1 MSEFTLIEAS
11 NGAKPKVVGVAYS
24 GGKMSLPGWRHPVV
38 VDLAGMEIPES
49 VPLLTNHENKT
60 DSRIGLI
67 SAAVRNN
74 VLEITG
80 EIVSDS
86 KDAAD
91 IIAQGKAGADWQ
103 LSIGA
108 DVKECELVK
117 GNREVNGQEV
127 EGPFYHIKKSTLR
140 EVSVVAVGADA
151 HTNMKV
157 NAKFNLVNQEGE
169 AMNNKSETKSVSAV
183 SAPNAN
189 DAVPPE
195 KKPEPEQKPGN
206 PANKPGEPE
215 KKPDN
220 AEKKPGQAAAEATPP
235 AIQAS
240 AGDVAA
246 TAREA
251 AQNAVK
257 AERER
262 ISAIQAICDGEFPE
276 IEREAIAGGWTPEV
290 VTKKVLE
297 TIRAERP
304 AANVNIS
311 VKTAPEGGELRKTI
325 EAAMCLRVGVSADQ
339 LEKSY
344 GAKTVEAGMAEMDM
358 PLKQLLIECMK
369 LDGIP
374 YSRGF
379 DNETIR
385 AAFSSVSLP
394 GILSNVANKKL
405 LQSYEAQPII
415 AMKLCSTGDLN
426 DFKENDRFRLTDVG
440 DLLPIAA
447 DGEIKVYA
455 ISEHIEYAG
464 VHSGDATIQ
473 FPPQKLYVETMRR
486 IKKVSQQIAKALKI
500 SGPFNIQ
507 FLAKDND
514 IKVIECNLRASR
526 SFPFVSKV
534 LKINF
539 IDLATRIMLGLHVE
553 KPAKNAFDLDYV
565 GIKASQFSF
574 SRLQGADPVL
584 GVDMSSTGEVGC
596 IGVDTSEAILKSML
610 AVGLRIPAK
619 GVLLSTGGPKQ
630 KADMLEAARMLH
642 AKGLP
647 IYATGGTYRYLI
659 DNGIPCVRVYWPSE
673 TDRQPQALELLHN
686 KQVDLVVNIPKDLT
700 PTELGNGHRIRRAAI
715 DLNISLLTNARL
727 ASAFIRAFTT
737 LSPDDIE
744 IVPWD
749 EY

>member
-1 MSEFTLIEAS
+1 MSELTLIEAS

-24 GGKMSLPGWRHPVV
+24 GGKMNLPGWQHPVV

-117 GNREVNGQEV
+117 GSREVNGQEV

-183 SAPNAN
+183 SAPN
-189 DAVPPE
+189 DAAPPE
-195 KKPEPEQKPGN
+195 KKPETEQKPGN

-220 AEKKPGQAAAEATPP
+220 AEQKPGQAAAEATPP

-344 GAKTVEAGMAEMDM
+344 GARTVEAGMAEMDM

-447 DGEIKVYA
+447 DGEIKDGGL
-455 ISEHIEYAG
+455 IEE
-464 VHSGDATIQ
+464 S
-473 FPPQKLYVETMRR
+473 
-486 IKKVSQQIAKALKI
+486 
-500 SGPFNIQ
+500 
-507 FLAKDND
+507 
-514 IKVIECNLRASR
+514 
-526 SFPFVSKV
+526 
-534 LKINF
+534 
-539 IDLATRIMLGLHVE
+539 
-553 KPAKNAFDLDYV
+553 AKNQLDTYGKKFCLTRKMIINDDLGAFMKVPTAMGNRAARLIDQL
-565 GIKASQFSF
+565 FF
-574 SRLQGADPVL
+574 SRLLSNPAQADGKALFSTNHKNLLSGASSALSSDSLKKAIQLFLDQVDADGQPISVEPKYLLVPTALKHLAIELTQGATLIMSGTDNAVRPALNVLSDENLQVISSPYLGNSAYEGSSQTGWYLFGDPKTVDTWEIGFLKGKRTPTVERGETDFNTLGLWFRVYFDL
-584 GVDMSSTGEVGC
+584 GVREQDHRGMV
-596 IGVDTSEAILKSML
+596 
-610 AVGLRIPAK
+610 
-619 GVLLSTGGPKQ
+619 
-630 KADMLEAARMLH
+630 KANGAA
-642 AKGLP
+642 
-647 IYATGGTYRYLI
+647 
-659 DNGIPCVRVYWPSE
+659 
-673 TDRQPQALELLHN
+673 
-686 KQVDLVVNIPKDLT
+686 
-700 PTELGNGHRIRRAAI
+700 
-715 DLNISLLTNARL
+715 
-727 ASAFIRAFTT
+727 
-737 LSPDDIE
+737 
-744 IVPWD
+744 
-749 EY
+749 

>member
-24 GGKMSLPGWRHPVV
+24 GGKMNLPGWRHPVV

-74 VLEITG
+74 ALEITG

-86 KDAAD
+86 RDAAD

-117 GNREVNGQEV
+117 GSREVNGQEV

-206 PANKPGEPE
+206 PANKAGEPTNKPGEPE
-215 KKPDN
+215 KKPYN
-220 AEKKPGQAAAEATPP
+220 AEKTPGQAAAEATPP

-447 DGEIKVYA
+447 DGEIKDGGL
-455 ISEHIEYAG
+455 IEE
-464 VHSGDATIQ
+464 S
-473 FPPQKLYVETMRR
+473 
-486 IKKVSQQIAKALKI
+486 
-500 SGPFNIQ
+500 
-507 FLAKDND
+507 
-514 IKVIECNLRASR
+514 
-526 SFPFVSKV
+526 
-534 LKINF
+534 
-539 IDLATRIMLGLHVE
+539 
-553 KPAKNAFDLDYV
+553 AKNQLDTYGKKFCLTRKMIINDDLGAFMKVPTAMGNRAARLIDQL
-565 GIKASQFSF
+565 FF
-574 SRLQGADPVL
+574 SRLLSNPAQADGKALFSTNHKNLLSGASSALSSDSLKKAIQLFLDQVDADGQPISVEPKYLLVPTALKHLAIELTQGATLIMSGTDNAVRPALNVLSDENLQVISSPYLGNSAYEGSSQTGWYLFGDPKTVDTWEIGFLKGKRTPTVERGETDFNTLGLWFRVYFDL
-584 GVDMSSTGEVGC
+584 GVREQDHRGMV
-596 IGVDTSEAILKSML
+596 
-610 AVGLRIPAK
+610 
-619 GVLLSTGGPKQ
+619 
-630 KADMLEAARMLH
+630 KANGAA
-642 AKGLP
+642 
-647 IYATGGTYRYLI
+647 
-659 DNGIPCVRVYWPSE
+659 
-673 TDRQPQALELLHN
+673 
-686 KQVDLVVNIPKDLT
+686 
-700 PTELGNGHRIRRAAI
+700 
-715 DLNISLLTNARL
+715 
-727 ASAFIRAFTT
+727 
-737 LSPDDIE
+737 
-744 IVPWD
+744 
-749 EY
+749 

>member
-24 GGKMSLPGWRHPVV
+24 GGKMNLPGWRHPVV

-74 VLEITG
+74 ALEITG

-117 GNREVNGQEV
+117 GSREVNGQEV

-183 SAPNAN
+183 STPN

-325 EAAMCLRVGVSADQ
+325 EAAMCLRVGVSAEQ

-344 GAKTVEAGMAEMDM
+344 GARTVEAGMAEMDM

-447 DGEIKVYA
+447 DGEIKDGGL
-455 ISEHIEYAG
+455 IEE
-464 VHSGDATIQ
+464 S
-473 FPPQKLYVETMRR
+473 
-486 IKKVSQQIAKALKI
+486 
-500 SGPFNIQ
+500 
-507 FLAKDND
+507 
-514 IKVIECNLRASR
+514 
-526 SFPFVSKV
+526 
-534 LKINF
+534 
-539 IDLATRIMLGLHVE
+539 
-553 KPAKNAFDLDYV
+553 AKNQLNSYGKKFCLTRKMIINDDLGAFMKVPTAMGNRAARLIDQL
-565 GIKASQFSF
+565 FF
-574 SRLQGADPVL
+574 SRLLSNPAQADGKALFSTNHKNLLSGASSALSSDSLKKAIQLFLDQVDADGQPISVEPKYLLVPTALKHLAIELTQGATLIMSGTDNAVRPALNVLSDENLQVISSPYLGNSAYEGSSQTGWYLFGDPKTVDTWEIGFLKGKRTPTVERGETDFNTLGLWFRVYFDL
-584 GVDMSSTGEVGC
+584 GVREQDHRGMV
-596 IGVDTSEAILKSML
+596 
-610 AVGLRIPAK
+610 
-619 GVLLSTGGPKQ
+619 
-630 KADMLEAARMLH
+630 KANGAA
-642 AKGLP
+642 
-647 IYATGGTYRYLI
+647 
-659 DNGIPCVRVYWPSE
+659 
-673 TDRQPQALELLHN
+673 
-686 KQVDLVVNIPKDLT
+686 
-700 PTELGNGHRIRRAAI
+700 
-715 DLNISLLTNARL
+715 
-727 ASAFIRAFTT
+727 
-737 LSPDDIE
+737 
-744 IVPWD
+744 
-749 EY
+749 

>member
-24 GGKMSLPGWRHPVV
+24 GGKMNLPGWRHPVV

-117 GNREVNGQEV
+117 GSREVNGQEV

-183 SAPNAN
+183 STPN

-195 KKPEPEQKPGN
+195 KKPEPEQKPGNLANKPGN

-344 GAKTVEAGMAEMDM
+344 GAQTVEAGMAEMDM

-447 DGEIKVYA
+447 DGEIKDGGL
-455 ISEHIEYAG
+455 IEE
-464 VHSGDATIQ
+464 S
-473 FPPQKLYVETMRR
+473 
-486 IKKVSQQIAKALKI
+486 
-500 SGPFNIQ
+500 
-507 FLAKDND
+507 
-514 IKVIECNLRASR
+514 
-526 SFPFVSKV
+526 
-534 LKINF
+534 
-539 IDLATRIMLGLHVE
+539 
-553 KPAKNAFDLDYV
+553 AKNQLDTYGKKFCLTRKMIINDDLGAFMKVPTAMGNRAARLIDQL
-565 GIKASQFSF
+565 FF
-574 SRLQGADPVL
+574 SRLLSNPAQADGKALFSTNHKNLLSGASSALSSDSLKKAIQLFLDQVDADGQPISVEPKYLLVPTALKHLAIELTQGATLIMSGTDNAVRPALNVLSDENLQVISSPYLGNSAYEGSSQTGWYLFGDPKTVDTWEIGFLKGKRTPTVERGETDFNTLGLWFRVYFDL
-584 GVDMSSTGEVGC
+584 GVREQDHRGMV
-596 IGVDTSEAILKSML
+596 
-610 AVGLRIPAK
+610 
-619 GVLLSTGGPKQ
+619 
-630 KADMLEAARMLH
+630 KANGAA
-642 AKGLP
+642 
-647 IYATGGTYRYLI
+647 
-659 DNGIPCVRVYWPSE
+659 
-673 TDRQPQALELLHN
+673 
-686 KQVDLVVNIPKDLT
+686 
-700 PTELGNGHRIRRAAI
+700 
-715 DLNISLLTNARL
+715 
-727 ASAFIRAFTT
+727 
-737 LSPDDIE
+737 
-744 IVPWD
+744 
-749 EY
+749 

>member
-24 GGKMSLPGWRHPVV
+24 GGKMNLPGWRHPVV

-74 VLEITG
+74 ALEITG

-86 KDAAD
+86 RDAAD

-117 GNREVNGQEV
+117 GSREVNGQEV

-183 SAPNAN
+183 SAPN

-206 PANKPGEPE
+206 PANKPGEPANKPGEPE

-325 EAAMCLRVGVSADQ
+325 EAAMCLRVGVSAEQ

-447 DGEIKVYA
+447 DGEIKDGGL
-455 ISEHIEYAG
+455 IEE
-464 VHSGDATIQ
+464 S
-473 FPPQKLYVETMRR
+473 
-486 IKKVSQQIAKALKI
+486 
-500 SGPFNIQ
+500 
-507 FLAKDND
+507 
-514 IKVIECNLRASR
+514 
-526 SFPFVSKV
+526 
-534 LKINF
+534 
-539 IDLATRIMLGLHVE
+539 
-553 KPAKNAFDLDYV
+553 AKNQLDTYGKKFCLTRKMIINDDLGAFMKVPTAMGNRAARLIDQL
-565 GIKASQFSF
+565 FF
-574 SRLQGADPVL
+574 SRLLSNPAQADGKALFSTNHKNLLSGASSALSSDSLKKAIQLFLDQVDADGQPISVEPKYLLVPTALKHLAIELTQGATLIMSGTDNAVRPALNVLSDENLQVISSPYLGNSAYEGSSQTGWYLFGDPKTVDTWEIGFLKGKRTPTVERGETDFNTLGLWFRVYFDL
-584 GVDMSSTGEVGC
+584 GVREQDHRGMV
-596 IGVDTSEAILKSML
+596 
-610 AVGLRIPAK
+610 
-619 GVLLSTGGPKQ
+619 
-630 KADMLEAARMLH
+630 KANGAA
-642 AKGLP
+642 
-647 IYATGGTYRYLI
+647 
-659 DNGIPCVRVYWPSE
+659 
-673 TDRQPQALELLHN
+673 
-686 KQVDLVVNIPKDLT
+686 
-700 PTELGNGHRIRRAAI
+700 
-715 DLNISLLTNARL
+715 
-727 ASAFIRAFTT
+727 
-737 LSPDDIE
+737 
-744 IVPWD
+744 
-749 EY
+749 

>member
-24 GGKMSLPGWRHPVV
+24 GGKMNLPGWRHPVV

-74 VLEITG
+74 ALEITG

-86 KDAAD
+86 RDAAD

-117 GNREVNGQEV
+117 GSREVNGQEV

-157 NAKFNLVNQEGE
+157 NAKFNLVNLEGE
-169 AMNNKSETKSVSAV
+169 TMNNKSETKSVSAV
-183 SAPNAN
+183 SAPN
-189 DAVPPE
+189 DAAPPE
-195 KKPEPEQKPGN
+195 KKPETEQKPGN
-206 PANKPGEPE
+206 PANKAGEPTNKPGEPE

-220 AEKKPGQAAAEATPP
+220 AEKTPGQAAAEATPP

-374 YSRGF
+374 YRGGF

-447 DGEIKVYA
+447 DGEIKDGGL
-455 ISEHIEYAG
+455 IEE
-464 VHSGDATIQ
+464 S
-473 FPPQKLYVETMRR
+473 
-486 IKKVSQQIAKALKI
+486 
-500 SGPFNIQ
+500 
-507 FLAKDND
+507 
-514 IKVIECNLRASR
+514 
-526 SFPFVSKV
+526 
-534 LKINF
+534 
-539 IDLATRIMLGLHVE
+539 
-553 KPAKNAFDLDYV
+553 AKNQLDTYGKKFCLTRKMIINDDLGAFMKVPTAMGNRAARLIDQL
-565 GIKASQFSF
+565 FF
-574 SRLQGADPVL
+574 SRLLSNPAQADGKAL
-584 GVDMSSTGEVGC
+584 FSTNH
-596 IGVDTSEAILKSML
+596 KN
-610 AVGLRIPAK
+610 
-619 GVLLSTGGPKQ
+619 LLSGASSALSSDSLK
-630 KADMLEAARMLH
+630 KAIQLFLD
-642 AKGLP
+642 
-647 IYATGGTYRYLI
+647 
-659 DNGIPCVRVYWPSE
+659 
-673 TDRQPQALELLHN
+673 
-686 KQVDLVVNIPKDLT
+686 QVDADGQPISVEPKYLLVPTALKHLAIELT
-700 PTELGNGHRIRRAAI
+700 QGGDPHHERYGQRGSSGTEC
-715 DLNISLLTNARL
+715 
-727 ASAFIRAFTT
+727 AFR
-737 LSPDDIE
+737 
-744 IVPWD
+744 
-749 EY
+749 

>member
-24 GGKMSLPGWRHPVV
+24 GGKMNLPGWRHPVV

-60 DSRIGLI
+60 DSRIGII

-86 KDAAD
+86 RDAAD

-117 GNREVNGQEV
+117 GSREVNGQEI

-157 NAKFNLVNQEGE
+157 NAKFNLVNLEGE
-169 AMNNKSETKSVSAV
+169 TMNNKSETKSVSAV
-183 SAPNAN
+183 SAPN
-189 DAVPPE
+189 DAAPPE
-195 KKPEPEQKPGN
+195 KKPETEQKPGN
-206 PANKPGEPE
+206 PANKPGEPANKPGEPE

-374 YSRGF
+374 YNRGF

-447 DGEIKVYA
+447 DGEIKDGGL
-455 ISEHIEYAG
+455 IEE
-464 VHSGDATIQ
+464 S
-473 FPPQKLYVETMRR
+473 
-486 IKKVSQQIAKALKI
+486 
-500 SGPFNIQ
+500 
-507 FLAKDND
+507 
-514 IKVIECNLRASR
+514 
-526 SFPFVSKV
+526 
-534 LKINF
+534 
-539 IDLATRIMLGLHVE
+539 
-553 KPAKNAFDLDYV
+553 AKNQLDTYGKKFCLTRKMIINDDLGAFMKVPTAMGNRAARLIDQL
-565 GIKASQFSF
+565 FF
-574 SRLQGADPVL
+574 SRLLSNPAQADGKALFSTNHKNLLSGASSALSSDSLKKAIQLFLDQVDADGQPISVEPKYLLVPTALKHLAIELTQGATLIMSGTDNAVRPALNVLSDENLQVISSPYLGNSAYEGSSQTGWYLFGDPKTVDTWEIGFLKGKRTPTVERGETDFNTLGLWFRVYFDL
-584 GVDMSSTGEVGC
+584 GVREQDHRGMV
-596 IGVDTSEAILKSML
+596 
-610 AVGLRIPAK
+610 
-619 GVLLSTGGPKQ
+619 
-630 KADMLEAARMLH
+630 KANGAA
-642 AKGLP
+642 
-647 IYATGGTYRYLI
+647 
-659 DNGIPCVRVYWPSE
+659 
-673 TDRQPQALELLHN
+673 
-686 KQVDLVVNIPKDLT
+686 
-700 PTELGNGHRIRRAAI
+700 
-715 DLNISLLTNARL
+715 
-727 ASAFIRAFTT
+727 
-737 LSPDDIE
+737 
-744 IVPWD
+744 
-749 EY
+749 

>member
-1 MSEFTLIEAS
+1 MSELTLIEAS

-108 DVKECELVK
+108 DMKECELVK
-117 GNREVNGQEV
+117 GSREVNGQEV

-183 SAPNAN
+183 STPNAN
-189 DAVPPE
+189 DAAPPE

-206 PANKPGEPE
+206 PANKPGEPANKPGEPE

-344 GAKTVEAGMAEMDM
+344 GAQTVEAGMAEMDM

-447 DGEIKVYA
+447 DGEIKDGGL
-455 ISEHIEYAG
+455 IEE
-464 VHSGDATIQ
+464 S
-473 FPPQKLYVETMRR
+473 
-486 IKKVSQQIAKALKI
+486 
-500 SGPFNIQ
+500 
-507 FLAKDND
+507 
-514 IKVIECNLRASR
+514 
-526 SFPFVSKV
+526 
-534 LKINF
+534 
-539 IDLATRIMLGLHVE
+539 
-553 KPAKNAFDLDYV
+553 AKNQLDTYGKKFCLTRKMIINDDLGAFMKVPTAMGNRAARLIDQL
-565 GIKASQFSF
+565 FF
-574 SRLQGADPVL
+574 SRLLSNPAQADGKALFSTNHKNLLSGASSALSSDSLKKAIQLFLDQVDADGQPISVEPKYLLVPTALKHLAIELTQGATLIMSGTDNAVRPALNVLSDENLQVISSPYLGNSAYEGSSQTGWYLFGDPKTVDTWEIGFLKGKRTPTVERGETDFNTLGLWFRVYFDL
-584 GVDMSSTGEVGC
+584 GVREQDHRGMV
-596 IGVDTSEAILKSML
+596 
-610 AVGLRIPAK
+610 
-619 GVLLSTGGPKQ
+619 
-630 KADMLEAARMLH
+630 KANGAA
-642 AKGLP
+642 
-647 IYATGGTYRYLI
+647 
-659 DNGIPCVRVYWPSE
+659 
-673 TDRQPQALELLHN
+673 
-686 KQVDLVVNIPKDLT
+686 
-700 PTELGNGHRIRRAAI
+700 
-715 DLNISLLTNARL
+715 
-727 ASAFIRAFTT
+727 
-737 LSPDDIE
+737 
-744 IVPWD
+744 
-749 EY
+749 

>member
-1 MSEFTLIEAS
+1 MSELTLIEAS

-38 VDLAGMEIPES
+38 VGLAGMEIPES

-86 KDAAD
+86 RDAAD

-117 GNREVNGQEV
+117 GSREVNGQEV

-183 SAPNAN
+183 STPN

-195 KKPEPEQKPGN
+195 KKPEPEQKPGE

-220 AEKKPGQAAAEATPP
+220 AEQKPGQAAAEATPP

-276 IEREAIAGGWTPEV
+276 IEREAIAGGWTPEG

-325 EAAMCLRVGVSADQ
+325 EAAMCLRVGVSAEQ

-447 DGEIKVYA
+447 DGEIKDGGL
-455 ISEHIEYAG
+455 IEE
-464 VHSGDATIQ
+464 S
-473 FPPQKLYVETMRR
+473 
-486 IKKVSQQIAKALKI
+486 
-500 SGPFNIQ
+500 
-507 FLAKDND
+507 
-514 IKVIECNLRASR
+514 
-526 SFPFVSKV
+526 
-534 LKINF
+534 
-539 IDLATRIMLGLHVE
+539 
-553 KPAKNAFDLDYV
+553 AKNQLDTYGKKFCLTRKMIINDDLGAFMKVPTAMGNRAARLIDQL
-565 GIKASQFSF
+565 FF
-574 SRLQGADPVL
+574 SRLLSNPAQADGKALFSTNHKNLLSGASSALSSDSLKKAIQLFLDQVDADGQPISVEPKYLLVPTALKHLAIELTQGATLIMSGTDNAVRPALNVLSDENLQVISSPYLGNSAYEGSSQTGWYLFGDPKTVDTWEIGFLKGKRTPTVERGETDFNTLGLWFRVYFDL
-584 GVDMSSTGEVGC
+584 GVREQDHRGMV
-596 IGVDTSEAILKSML
+596 
-610 AVGLRIPAK
+610 
-619 GVLLSTGGPKQ
+619 
-630 KADMLEAARMLH
+630 KANGAA
-642 AKGLP
+642 
-647 IYATGGTYRYLI
+647 
-659 DNGIPCVRVYWPSE
+659 
-673 TDRQPQALELLHN
+673 
-686 KQVDLVVNIPKDLT
+686 
-700 PTELGNGHRIRRAAI
+700 
-715 DLNISLLTNARL
+715 
-727 ASAFIRAFTT
+727 
-737 LSPDDIE
+737 
-744 IVPWD
+744 
-749 EY
+749 

>member
-117 GNREVNGQEV
+117 GSREVNGQEV

-183 SAPNAN
+183 STPNAN

-447 DGEIKVYA
+447 DGEIKDGGL
-455 ISEHIEYAG
+455 IEE
-464 VHSGDATIQ
+464 S
-473 FPPQKLYVETMRR
+473 
-486 IKKVSQQIAKALKI
+486 
-500 SGPFNIQ
+500 
-507 FLAKDND
+507 
-514 IKVIECNLRASR
+514 
-526 SFPFVSKV
+526 
-534 LKINF
+534 
-539 IDLATRIMLGLHVE
+539 
-553 KPAKNAFDLDYV
+553 AKNQLDTYGKKFCLTRKMIINDDLGAFMKVPTAMGNRAARLIDQL
-565 GIKASQFSF
+565 FF
-574 SRLQGADPVL
+574 SRLLSNPAQADGKALFSTNHKNLLSGASSALSSDSLKKAIQLFLDQVDADGQPISVEPKYLLVPTALKHLAIELTQGATLIMSGTDNAVRPALNVLSDENLQVISSPYLGNSAYEGSSQTGWYLFGDPKTVDTWEIGFLKGKRTPIVERGETDFNTLGLWFRVYFDL
-584 GVDMSSTGEVGC
+584 GVREQDHRGMV
-596 IGVDTSEAILKSML
+596 
-610 AVGLRIPAK
+610 
-619 GVLLSTGGPKQ
+619 
-630 KADMLEAARMLH
+630 KANGAA
-642 AKGLP
+642 
-647 IYATGGTYRYLI
+647 
-659 DNGIPCVRVYWPSE
+659 
-673 TDRQPQALELLHN
+673 
-686 KQVDLVVNIPKDLT
+686 
-700 PTELGNGHRIRRAAI
+700 
-715 DLNISLLTNARL
+715 
-727 ASAFIRAFTT
+727 
-737 LSPDDIE
+737 
-744 IVPWD
+744 
-749 EY
+749 

>member
-1 MSEFTLIEAS
+1 MSELTLIEAS

-24 GGKMSLPGWRHPVV
+24 GGKMNLPGWQHPVV

-117 GNREVNGQEV
+117 GSREVNGQEV

-183 SAPNAN
+183 SAPN
-189 DAVPPE
+189 DAAPPE
-195 KKPEPEQKPGN
+195 KKPETEQKPGN
-206 PANKPGEPE
+206 PANKPGEPASKPGEPE

-220 AEKKPGQAAAEATPP
+220 AEKTPGQAAAEATPP

-447 DGEIKVYA
+447 DGEIKDGGL
-455 ISEHIEYAG
+455 IEE
-464 VHSGDATIQ
+464 S
-473 FPPQKLYVETMRR
+473 
-486 IKKVSQQIAKALKI
+486 
-500 SGPFNIQ
+500 
-507 FLAKDND
+507 
-514 IKVIECNLRASR
+514 
-526 SFPFVSKV
+526 
-534 LKINF
+534 
-539 IDLATRIMLGLHVE
+539 
-553 KPAKNAFDLDYV
+553 AKNQLDTYGKKFCLTRKMIINDDLGAFMKVPTAMGNRAARLIDQL
-565 GIKASQFSF
+565 FF
-574 SRLQGADPVL
+574 SRLLSNPAQADGKALFSTNHKNLLSGASSALSSDSLKKAIQLFLDQVDADGQPISVEPKYLLVPTALKHLAIELTQGATLIMSGTDNAVRPALNVLSDENLQVISSPYLGNSAYEGSSQTGWYLFGDPKTVDTWEIGFLKGKRTPTVERGETDFNTLGLWFRVYFDL
-584 GVDMSSTGEVGC
+584 GVREQDHRGMV
-596 IGVDTSEAILKSML
+596 
-610 AVGLRIPAK
+610 
-619 GVLLSTGGPKQ
+619 
-630 KADMLEAARMLH
+630 KANGAA
-642 AKGLP
+642 
-647 IYATGGTYRYLI
+647 
-659 DNGIPCVRVYWPSE
+659 
-673 TDRQPQALELLHN
+673 
-686 KQVDLVVNIPKDLT
+686 
-700 PTELGNGHRIRRAAI
+700 
-715 DLNISLLTNARL
+715 
-727 ASAFIRAFTT
+727 
-737 LSPDDIE
+737 
-744 IVPWD
+744 
-749 EY
+749 

>member
-74 VLEITG
+74 ALEITG

-86 KDAAD
+86 RDAAD

-117 GNREVNGQEV
+117 GSREVNGQEV

-183 SAPNAN
+183 SAPN
-189 DAVPPE
+189 DAAHPE

-206 PANKPGEPE
+206 PANKAGEPTNKPGEPE

-447 DGEIKVYA
+447 DGEIKD
-455 ISEHIEYAG
+455 SGLIEE
-464 VHSGDATIQ
+464 S
-473 FPPQKLYVETMRR
+473 
-486 IKKVSQQIAKALKI
+486 
-500 SGPFNIQ
+500 
-507 FLAKDND
+507 
-514 IKVIECNLRASR
+514 
-526 SFPFVSKV
+526 
-534 LKINF
+534 
-539 IDLATRIMLGLHVE
+539 
-553 KPAKNAFDLDYV
+553 AKNQLDTYGKKFCLTRKMIINDDLGAFMKVPTAMGNRAARLIDQL
-565 GIKASQFSF
+565 FF
-574 SRLQGADPVL
+574 SRLLSNPAQADGKALFSTNHKNLLSGASSALSSDSLKKAIQLFLDQVDADGQPISVEPKYLLVPTALKHLAIELTQGATLIMSGTDNAVRPALNVLSDENLQVISSPYLGNSAYEGSSQTGWYLFGDPKTVDTWEIGFLKGKRTPTVERGETDFNTLGLWFRVYFDL
-584 GVDMSSTGEVGC
+584 GVREQDHRGMV
-596 IGVDTSEAILKSML
+596 
-610 AVGLRIPAK
+610 
-619 GVLLSTGGPKQ
+619 
-630 KADMLEAARMLH
+630 KANGAA
-642 AKGLP
+642 
-647 IYATGGTYRYLI
+647 
-659 DNGIPCVRVYWPSE
+659 
-673 TDRQPQALELLHN
+673 
-686 KQVDLVVNIPKDLT
+686 
-700 PTELGNGHRIRRAAI
+700 
-715 DLNISLLTNARL
+715 
-727 ASAFIRAFTT
+727 
-737 LSPDDIE
+737 
-744 IVPWD
+744 
-749 EY
+749 

>member
-24 GGKMSLPGWRHPVV
+24 GGKMNLPGWRHPVV

-117 GNREVNGQEV
+117 GSREVNGQEV

-183 SAPNAN
+183 STPNAN

-206 PANKPGEPE
+206 PANKPGEPANKPGEPE

-220 AEKKPGQAAAEATPP
+220 AEQKPGQAAAEATPS

-447 DGEIKVYA
+447 DGEIKDGGL
-455 ISEHIEYAG
+455 IEE
-464 VHSGDATIQ
+464 S
-473 FPPQKLYVETMRR
+473 
-486 IKKVSQQIAKALKI
+486 
-500 SGPFNIQ
+500 
-507 FLAKDND
+507 
-514 IKVIECNLRASR
+514 
-526 SFPFVSKV
+526 
-534 LKINF
+534 
-539 IDLATRIMLGLHVE
+539 
-553 KPAKNAFDLDYV
+553 AKNQLDTYGKKFCLTRKMIINDDLGAFMKVPTAMGNRAARLIDQL
-565 GIKASQFSF
+565 FF
-574 SRLQGADPVL
+574 SRLLSNPAQADGKALFSTNHKNLLSGASSALSSDSLKKAIQLFLDQVDADGQPISVEPKYLLVPTALKHLAIELTQGATLIMSGTDNAVRPALNVLSDENLQVISSPYLGNSAYEGSSQTGWYLFGDPKTVDTWEIGFLKGKRTPTVERGETDFNTLGLWFRVYFDL
-584 GVDMSSTGEVGC
+584 GVREQDHRGMV
-596 IGVDTSEAILKSML
+596 
-610 AVGLRIPAK
+610 
-619 GVLLSTGGPKQ
+619 
-630 KADMLEAARMLH
+630 KANGAA
-642 AKGLP
+642 
-647 IYATGGTYRYLI
+647 
-659 DNGIPCVRVYWPSE
+659 
-673 TDRQPQALELLHN
+673 
-686 KQVDLVVNIPKDLT
+686 
-700 PTELGNGHRIRRAAI
+700 
-715 DLNISLLTNARL
+715 
-727 ASAFIRAFTT
+727 
-737 LSPDDIE
+737 
-744 IVPWD
+744 
-749 EY
+749 

>member
-24 GGKMSLPGWRHPVV
+24 GGKMNLPGWRHPVV

-60 DSRIGLI
+60 DSRIGII

-86 KDAAD
+86 RDAAD

-117 GNREVNGQEV
+117 GSREVNGQEV

-169 AMNNKSETKSVSAV
+169 TMNNKSETKSVSAV
-183 SAPNAN
+183 SAPN
-189 DAVPPE
+189 DAAPPE

-206 PANKPGEPE
+206 PANKAGEPANKPGEPE
-215 KKPDN
+215 KKTDN

-344 GAKTVEAGMAEMDM
+344 GARTVEAGMAEMDM

-440 DLLPIAA
+440 NLLPIAA
-447 DGEIKVYA
+447 DGEIKDGGL
-455 ISEHIEYAG
+455 IEE
-464 VHSGDATIQ
+464 S
-473 FPPQKLYVETMRR
+473 
-486 IKKVSQQIAKALKI
+486 
-500 SGPFNIQ
+500 
-507 FLAKDND
+507 
-514 IKVIECNLRASR
+514 
-526 SFPFVSKV
+526 
-534 LKINF
+534 
-539 IDLATRIMLGLHVE
+539 
-553 KPAKNAFDLDYV
+553 AKNQLDTYGKKFCLTRKMIINDDLGAFMKVPTAMGNRAARLIDQL
-565 GIKASQFSF
+565 FF
-574 SRLQGADPVL
+574 SRLLSNPAQADGKALFSTNHKNLLSGATSALSADSLKKAIQLFLDQVDADGQPISVEPKYLLVPTALKHLAIELTQGATLIMSGTDNAVRPALNVLSDENLQVISSPYLGNSAYEGSSQTGWYLFGDPKTVDTWEIGFLKGKRTPTVERGETDFNTLGLWFRVYFDL
-584 GVDMSSTGEVGC
+584 GVREQDHRGMV
-596 IGVDTSEAILKSML
+596 
-610 AVGLRIPAK
+610 
-619 GVLLSTGGPKQ
+619 
-630 KADMLEAARMLH
+630 KANGAA
-642 AKGLP
+642 
-647 IYATGGTYRYLI
+647 
-659 DNGIPCVRVYWPSE
+659 
-673 TDRQPQALELLHN
+673 
-686 KQVDLVVNIPKDLT
+686 
-700 PTELGNGHRIRRAAI
+700 
-715 DLNISLLTNARL
+715 
-727 ASAFIRAFTT
+727 
-737 LSPDDIE
+737 
-744 IVPWD
+744 
-749 EY
+749 

>member
-1 MSEFTLIEAS
+1 
-11 NGAKPKVVGVAYS
+11 
-24 GGKMSLPGWRHPVV
+24 MSLPGWRHPVV

-86 KDAAD
+86 RDAAD

-117 GNREVNGQEV
+117 GSREVNGQEV

-195 KKPEPEQKPGN
+195 KKPEPEQKPGEPAN
-206 PANKPGEPE
+206 KPGEPANKPGEPE

-304 AANVNIS
+304 AADVNIS

-344 GAKTVEAGMAEMDM
+344 GARTVEAGMAEMDM

-394 GILSNVANKKL
+394 GILSNVANKRL

-447 DGEIKVYA
+447 DGEIKDGGL
-455 ISEHIEYAG
+455 IEE
-464 VHSGDATIQ
+464 S
-473 FPPQKLYVETMRR
+473 
-486 IKKVSQQIAKALKI
+486 
-500 SGPFNIQ
+500 
-507 FLAKDND
+507 
-514 IKVIECNLRASR
+514 
-526 SFPFVSKV
+526 
-534 LKINF
+534 
-539 IDLATRIMLGLHVE
+539 
-553 KPAKNAFDLDYV
+553 AKNQLDTYGKKFCLTRKMIINDDLGAFMKVPTAMGNRAARLIDQL
-565 GIKASQFSF
+565 FF
-574 SRLQGADPVL
+574 SRLLSNPAQADGKALFSTNHKNLLSGASSALSSDSLKKAIQLFLDQVDADGQPISVEPKYLLVPTALKHLAIELTQGATLIMSGTDNAVRPALNVLSDENLQVISSPYLGNSAYEGSSQTGWYLFGDPKTVDTWEIGFLKGKRTPTVERGETDFNTLGLWFRVYFDL
-584 GVDMSSTGEVGC
+584 GVREQDHRGMV
-596 IGVDTSEAILKSML
+596 
-610 AVGLRIPAK
+610 
-619 GVLLSTGGPKQ
+619 
-630 KADMLEAARMLH
+630 KANGAA
-642 AKGLP
+642 
-647 IYATGGTYRYLI
+647 
-659 DNGIPCVRVYWPSE
+659 
-673 TDRQPQALELLHN
+673 
-686 KQVDLVVNIPKDLT
+686 
-700 PTELGNGHRIRRAAI
+700 
-715 DLNISLLTNARL
+715 
-727 ASAFIRAFTT
+727 
-737 LSPDDIE
+737 
-744 IVPWD
+744 
-749 EY
+749 

>member
-1 MSEFTLIEAS
+1 MSELTLVEAS

-24 GGKMSLPGWRHPVV
+24 GGKMNLPGWRHPVV

-74 VLEITG
+74 TLEITG

-86 KDAAD
+86 RDAAD

-117 GNREVNGQEV
+117 GSREVNGQEV

-183 SAPNAN
+183 SAPN
-189 DAVPPE
+189 DAAPPE

-447 DGEIKVYA
+447 DGEIKDGGL
-455 ISEHIEYAG
+455 IEE
-464 VHSGDATIQ
+464 S
-473 FPPQKLYVETMRR
+473 
-486 IKKVSQQIAKALKI
+486 
-500 SGPFNIQ
+500 
-507 FLAKDND
+507 
-514 IKVIECNLRASR
+514 
-526 SFPFVSKV
+526 
-534 LKINF
+534 
-539 IDLATRIMLGLHVE
+539 
-553 KPAKNAFDLDYV
+553 AKNQLDTYGKKFCLTRKMIINDDLGAFMKVPTAMGNRAARLIDQL
-565 GIKASQFSF
+565 FF
-574 SRLQGADPVL
+574 SRLLSNPAQADGKALFSTNHKNLLSGASSALSSDSLKKAIQLFLDQVDADGQPISVEPKYLLVPTALKHLAIELTQGATLIMSGTDNAVRPALNVLSDENLQVISSPYLGNSAYEGSSQTGWYLFGDPKTVDTWEIGFLKGKRTPTVERGETDFNTLGLWFRVYFDL
-584 GVDMSSTGEVGC
+584 GVREQDHRGMV
-596 IGVDTSEAILKSML
+596 
-610 AVGLRIPAK
+610 
-619 GVLLSTGGPKQ
+619 
-630 KADMLEAARMLH
+630 KANGAA
-642 AKGLP
+642 
-647 IYATGGTYRYLI
+647 
-659 DNGIPCVRVYWPSE
+659 
-673 TDRQPQALELLHN
+673 
-686 KQVDLVVNIPKDLT
+686 
-700 PTELGNGHRIRRAAI
+700 
-715 DLNISLLTNARL
+715 
-727 ASAFIRAFTT
+727 
-737 LSPDDIE
+737 
-744 IVPWD
+744 
-749 EY
+749 

>member
-24 GGKMSLPGWRHPVV
+24 GGKMNLPGWRHPVV

-74 VLEITG
+74 ALEITG

-86 KDAAD
+86 RDAAD

-117 GNREVNGQEV
+117 GSREVNGQEV

-169 AMNNKSETKSVSAV
+169 TMNNKSETKSVSAV
-183 SAPNAN
+183 STPN
-189 DAVPPE
+189 DAAPPE
-195 KKPEPEQKPGN
+195 KKPETEQKPGN
-206 PANKPGEPE
+206 PANKAGEPE

-220 AEKKPGQAAAEATPP
+220 AEKTPGQAAAEATPP

-447 DGEIKVYA
+447 DGEIKDGGL
-455 ISEHIEYAG
+455 IEE
-464 VHSGDATIQ
+464 S
-473 FPPQKLYVETMRR
+473 
-486 IKKVSQQIAKALKI
+486 
-500 SGPFNIQ
+500 
-507 FLAKDND
+507 
-514 IKVIECNLRASR
+514 
-526 SFPFVSKV
+526 
-534 LKINF
+534 
-539 IDLATRIMLGLHVE
+539 
-553 KPAKNAFDLDYV
+553 AKNQLDTYGKKFCLTRKMIINDDLGAFMKVPTAMGNRAARLIDQL
-565 GIKASQFSF
+565 FF
-574 SRLQGADPVL
+574 SRLLSNPAQADGKALFSTNHKNLLSGASSALSSDSLKKAIQLFLDQVDADGQPISVEPKYLLVPTALKHLAIELTQGATLIMSGTDNAVRPALNVLADENLQVISSPYLGNSAYEGSSQTGWYLFGDPKTVDTWEIGFLKGKRTPTVERGETDFNTLGLWFRVYFDL
-584 GVDMSSTGEVGC
+584 GVREQDHRGMV
-596 IGVDTSEAILKSML
+596 
-610 AVGLRIPAK
+610 
-619 GVLLSTGGPKQ
+619 
-630 KADMLEAARMLH
+630 KANGAA
-642 AKGLP
+642 
-647 IYATGGTYRYLI
+647 
-659 DNGIPCVRVYWPSE
+659 
-673 TDRQPQALELLHN
+673 
-686 KQVDLVVNIPKDLT
+686 
-700 PTELGNGHRIRRAAI
+700 
-715 DLNISLLTNARL
+715 
-727 ASAFIRAFTT
+727 
-737 LSPDDIE
+737 
-744 IVPWD
+744 
-749 EY
+749 

>member
-24 GGKMSLPGWRHPVV
+24 GGKMNLPGWRHPVV
-38 VDLAGMEIPES
+38 VDLAGMEIPEC

-74 VLEITG
+74 ALEITG

-86 KDAAD
+86 RDAAD

-108 DVKECELVK
+108 DVKECELLK
-117 GNREVNGQEV
+117 GSREVNGQEV

-169 AMNNKSETKSVSAV
+169 TMNNKSETKSVSAV
-183 SAPNAN
+183 SAPN
-189 DAVPPE
+189 DAAPPE
-195 KKPEPEQKPGN
+195 KKPETEQKPGN
-206 PANKPGEPE
+206 PANKPGEPANKPGEPE

-447 DGEIKVYA
+447 DGEIKDGGL
-455 ISEHIEYAG
+455 IEE
-464 VHSGDATIQ
+464 S
-473 FPPQKLYVETMRR
+473 
-486 IKKVSQQIAKALKI
+486 
-500 SGPFNIQ
+500 
-507 FLAKDND
+507 
-514 IKVIECNLRASR
+514 
-526 SFPFVSKV
+526 
-534 LKINF
+534 
-539 IDLATRIMLGLHVE
+539 
-553 KPAKNAFDLDYV
+553 AKNQLDTYGKKFCLTRKMIINDDLGAFMKVPTAMGNRAARLIDQL
-565 GIKASQFSF
+565 FF
-574 SRLQGADPVL
+574 SRLLSNPAQADGKALFSTNHKNLLSGASSALSSDSLKKAIQLFLDQVDADGQPISVEPKYLLVPTALKHLAIELTQGATLIMSGTDNAVRPALNVLSDENLQVISSPYLGNSAYEGSSQTGWYLFGDPKTVDTWEIGFLKGKRTPTVERGETDFNTLGLWFRVYFDL
-584 GVDMSSTGEVGC
+584 GVREQDHRGMV
-596 IGVDTSEAILKSML
+596 
-610 AVGLRIPAK
+610 
-619 GVLLSTGGPKQ
+619 
-630 KADMLEAARMLH
+630 KANGAA
-642 AKGLP
+642 
-647 IYATGGTYRYLI
+647 
-659 DNGIPCVRVYWPSE
+659 
-673 TDRQPQALELLHN
+673 
-686 KQVDLVVNIPKDLT
+686 
-700 PTELGNGHRIRRAAI
+700 
-715 DLNISLLTNARL
+715 
-727 ASAFIRAFTT
+727 
-737 LSPDDIE
+737 
-744 IVPWD
+744 
-749 EY
+749 

>member
-1 MSEFTLIEAS
+1 MSELTLIEAS

-24 GGKMSLPGWRHPVV
+24 GGKMNLSGWQHPVV

-74 VLEITG
+74 ALEITG

-86 KDAAD
+86 RDAAD

-117 GNREVNGQEV
+117 GSREVNAQEV

-183 SAPNAN
+183 SAPN
-189 DAVPPE
+189 DAAHPE

-220 AEKKPGQAAAEATPP
+220 AEQKPGQAAAEATPP

-251 AQNAVK
+251 ARNAVK

-447 DGEIKVYA
+447 DGEIKDGGL
-455 ISEHIEYAG
+455 IEE
-464 VHSGDATIQ
+464 S
-473 FPPQKLYVETMRR
+473 
-486 IKKVSQQIAKALKI
+486 
-500 SGPFNIQ
+500 
-507 FLAKDND
+507 
-514 IKVIECNLRASR
+514 
-526 SFPFVSKV
+526 
-534 LKINF
+534 
-539 IDLATRIMLGLHVE
+539 
-553 KPAKNAFDLDYV
+553 AKNQLDTYGKKFCLTRKMIINDDLGAFMKVPTAMGNRAARLIDQL
-565 GIKASQFSF
+565 FF
-574 SRLQGADPVL
+574 SRLLSNPAQADGKALFSTNHKNLLSGASSALSSDSLKKAIQLFLDQVDADGQPISVEPKYLLVPTALKHLAIELTQGATLIMSGTDNAVRPALNVLSDENLQVISSPYLGNSAYEGSSQTGWYLFGDPKTVDTWEIGFLKGKRTPTVERGETDFNTLGLWFRVYFDL
-584 GVDMSSTGEVGC
+584 GVREQDHRGMV
-596 IGVDTSEAILKSML
+596 
-610 AVGLRIPAK
+610 
-619 GVLLSTGGPKQ
+619 
-630 KADMLEAARMLH
+630 KANGAA
-642 AKGLP
+642 
-647 IYATGGTYRYLI
+647 
-659 DNGIPCVRVYWPSE
+659 
-673 TDRQPQALELLHN
+673 
-686 KQVDLVVNIPKDLT
+686 
-700 PTELGNGHRIRRAAI
+700 
-715 DLNISLLTNARL
+715 
-727 ASAFIRAFTT
+727 
-737 LSPDDIE
+737 
-744 IVPWD
+744 
-749 EY
+749 

>member
-117 GNREVNGQEV
+117 GSREVNGQEV

-183 SAPNAN
+183 SAPN

-206 PANKPGEPE
+206 PANKAGEPANKPGEPE

-447 DGEIKVYA
+447 DGEIKDGGL
-455 ISEHIEYAG
+455 IEE
-464 VHSGDATIQ
+464 S
-473 FPPQKLYVETMRR
+473 
-486 IKKVSQQIAKALKI
+486 
-500 SGPFNIQ
+500 
-507 FLAKDND
+507 
-514 IKVIECNLRASR
+514 
-526 SFPFVSKV
+526 
-534 LKINF
+534 
-539 IDLATRIMLGLHVE
+539 
-553 KPAKNAFDLDYV
+553 AKNQLDTYGKKFCLTRKMIINDDLGAFMKVPTAMGNRAARLIDQL
-565 GIKASQFSF
+565 FF
-574 SRLQGADPVL
+574 SRLLSNPAQADGKALFSTNHKNLLSGASSALSSDSLKKAIQLFLDQVDADGQPISVEPKYLLVPTALKHLAIELTQGATLIMSGTDNAVRPALNVLSDENLQVISSPYLGNSAYEGSSQTGWYLFGDPKTVDTWEIGFLKGKRTPTVERGETDFNTLGLWFRVYFDL
-584 GVDMSSTGEVGC
+584 GVREQDHRGMV
-596 IGVDTSEAILKSML
+596 
-610 AVGLRIPAK
+610 
-619 GVLLSTGGPKQ
+619 
-630 KADMLEAARMLH
+630 KANGAA
-642 AKGLP
+642 
-647 IYATGGTYRYLI
+647 
-659 DNGIPCVRVYWPSE
+659 
-673 TDRQPQALELLHN
+673 
-686 KQVDLVVNIPKDLT
+686 
-700 PTELGNGHRIRRAAI
+700 
-715 DLNISLLTNARL
+715 
-727 ASAFIRAFTT
+727 
-737 LSPDDIE
+737 
-744 IVPWD
+744 
-749 EY
+749 

>member
-24 GGKMSLPGWRHPVV
+24 GGKMNLPGWRHPVV

-60 DSRIGLI
+60 DSRIGII

-86 KDAAD
+86 RDAAD

-117 GNREVNGQEV
+117 GSREVNGQEV

-169 AMNNKSETKSVSAV
+169 TMNNKSETKSVSAV
-183 SAPNAN
+183 SAPN
-189 DAVPPE
+189 DAAPPE

-206 PANKPGEPE
+206 PANKAGEPANKPGEPE
-215 KKPDN
+215 KKTDN

-344 GAKTVEAGMAEMDM
+344 GARTVEAGMAEMDM

-440 DLLPIAA
+440 NLLPIAA
-447 DGEIKVYA
+447 DGEIKDGGL
-455 ISEHIEYAG
+455 IEE
-464 VHSGDATIQ
+464 S
-473 FPPQKLYVETMRR
+473 
-486 IKKVSQQIAKALKI
+486 
-500 SGPFNIQ
+500 
-507 FLAKDND
+507 
-514 IKVIECNLRASR
+514 
-526 SFPFVSKV
+526 
-534 LKINF
+534 
-539 IDLATRIMLGLHVE
+539 
-553 KPAKNAFDLDYV
+553 AKNQLDTYGKKFCLTRKMIINDDLSSFMKVPTAMGNRAARLID
-565 GIKASQFSF
+565 QLFF
-574 SRLQGADPVL
+574 SRLLSNPAQADGKALFSTNHKNLLSGATSALSADSLKKAIQLFLDQVDADGQPISVEPKYLLVPTALKHLAIELTQGATLIMSGTDNAVRPALNVLSDENLQVISSPYLGNSAYEGSSQTGWYLFGDPKTVDTWEIGFLKGKRTPTVERGETDFNTLGLWFRVYFDL
-584 GVDMSSTGEVGC
+584 GVREQDHRGMV
-596 IGVDTSEAILKSML
+596 
-610 AVGLRIPAK
+610 
-619 GVLLSTGGPKQ
+619 
-630 KADMLEAARMLH
+630 KANGAA
-642 AKGLP
+642 
-647 IYATGGTYRYLI
+647 
-659 DNGIPCVRVYWPSE
+659 
-673 TDRQPQALELLHN
+673 
-686 KQVDLVVNIPKDLT
+686 
-700 PTELGNGHRIRRAAI
+700 
-715 DLNISLLTNARL
+715 
-727 ASAFIRAFTT
+727 
-737 LSPDDIE
+737 
-744 IVPWD
+744 
-749 EY
+749 

>member
-117 GNREVNGQEV
+117 GSREVNGQEV

-183 SAPNAN
+183 STPN

-195 KKPEPEQKPGN
+195 KKPEPEQKPGE
-206 PANKPGEPE
+206 PTSKPGEPE

-220 AEKKPGQAAAEATPP
+220 AEQKPGQAAAEATPP

-304 AANVNIS
+304 AANVSIS

-447 DGEIKVYA
+447 DGEIKDGGL
-455 ISEHIEYAG
+455 IEE
-464 VHSGDATIQ
+464 S
-473 FPPQKLYVETMRR
+473 
-486 IKKVSQQIAKALKI
+486 
-500 SGPFNIQ
+500 
-507 FLAKDND
+507 
-514 IKVIECNLRASR
+514 
-526 SFPFVSKV
+526 
-534 LKINF
+534 
-539 IDLATRIMLGLHVE
+539 
-553 KPAKNAFDLDYV
+553 AKNQLDTYGKKFCLTRKMIINDDLGAFMKVPTAMGNRAARLIDQL
-565 GIKASQFSF
+565 FF
-574 SRLQGADPVL
+574 SRLLSNPAQADGKALFSTNHKNLLSGASSALSSDSLKKAIQLFLDQVDADGQPISVEPKYLLVPTALKHLAIELTQGATLIMSGTDNAVRPALNVLSDENLQVISSPYLGNSAYEGSSQTGWYLFGDPKTVDTWEIGFLKGKRTPTVERGETDFNTLGLWFRVYFDL
-584 GVDMSSTGEVGC
+584 GVREQDHRGMV
-596 IGVDTSEAILKSML
+596 
-610 AVGLRIPAK
+610 
-619 GVLLSTGGPKQ
+619 
-630 KADMLEAARMLH
+630 KANGAA
-642 AKGLP
+642 
-647 IYATGGTYRYLI
+647 
-659 DNGIPCVRVYWPSE
+659 
-673 TDRQPQALELLHN
+673 
-686 KQVDLVVNIPKDLT
+686 
-700 PTELGNGHRIRRAAI
+700 
-715 DLNISLLTNARL
+715 
-727 ASAFIRAFTT
+727 
-737 LSPDDIE
+737 
-744 IVPWD
+744 
-749 EY
+749 

>member
-86 KDAAD
+86 RDAAD

-117 GNREVNGQEV
+117 GSREVNGQEV

-169 AMNNKSETKSVSAV
+169 TMNNKSETKSVSAV
-183 SAPNAN
+183 SAPN
-189 DAVPPE
+189 DAAPPE

-206 PANKPGEPE
+206 PANKPGEPANKPGEPE

-344 GAKTVEAGMAEMDM
+344 GARTVEAGMAEMDM

-447 DGEIKVYA
+447 DGEIKDGGL
-455 ISEHIEYAG
+455 IEE
-464 VHSGDATIQ
+464 S
-473 FPPQKLYVETMRR
+473 
-486 IKKVSQQIAKALKI
+486 
-500 SGPFNIQ
+500 
-507 FLAKDND
+507 
-514 IKVIECNLRASR
+514 
-526 SFPFVSKV
+526 
-534 LKINF
+534 
-539 IDLATRIMLGLHVE
+539 
-553 KPAKNAFDLDYV
+553 AKNQLDTYGKKFCLTRKMIINDDLGAFMKVPTAMGNRAARLIDQL
-565 GIKASQFSF
+565 FF
-574 SRLQGADPVL
+574 SRLLSNPAQADGKALFSTNHKNLLSGASSALSSDSLKKAIQLFLDQVDADGQPISVEPKYLLVPTALKHLAIELTQGATLIMSGTDNAVRPALNVLSDENLQVISSPYLGNSAYEGSSQTGWYLFGDPKTVDTWEIGFLKGKRTPTVERGETDFNTLGLWFRVYFDL
-584 GVDMSSTGEVGC
+584 GVREQDHRGMV
-596 IGVDTSEAILKSML
+596 
-610 AVGLRIPAK
+610 
-619 GVLLSTGGPKQ
+619 
-630 KADMLEAARMLH
+630 KANGAA
-642 AKGLP
+642 
-647 IYATGGTYRYLI
+647 
-659 DNGIPCVRVYWPSE
+659 
-673 TDRQPQALELLHN
+673 
-686 KQVDLVVNIPKDLT
+686 
-700 PTELGNGHRIRRAAI
+700 
-715 DLNISLLTNARL
+715 
-727 ASAFIRAFTT
+727 
-737 LSPDDIE
+737 
-744 IVPWD
+744 
-749 EY
+749 

>member
-1 MSEFTLIEAS
+1 MSELTLIEAS

-74 VLEITG
+74 ALEITG

-86 KDAAD
+86 RDAAD

-117 GNREVNGQEV
+117 GSREVNGQEV

-183 SAPNAN
+183 SAPN

-206 PANKPGEPE
+206 PANKPGEPANKPGEPE

-246 TAREA
+246 TACEA

-344 GAKTVEAGMAEMDM
+344 GARTVEAGMAEMDM

-447 DGEIKVYA
+447 DGEIKDGGL
-455 ISEHIEYAG
+455 IEE
-464 VHSGDATIQ
+464 S
-473 FPPQKLYVETMRR
+473 
-486 IKKVSQQIAKALKI
+486 
-500 SGPFNIQ
+500 
-507 FLAKDND
+507 
-514 IKVIECNLRASR
+514 
-526 SFPFVSKV
+526 
-534 LKINF
+534 
-539 IDLATRIMLGLHVE
+539 
-553 KPAKNAFDLDYV
+553 AKNQLDTYGKKFCLTRKMIINDDLGAFMKVPTAMGNRAARLIDQL
-565 GIKASQFSF
+565 FF
-574 SRLQGADPVL
+574 SRLLSNPAQADGKALFSTNHKNLLSGASSALSSDSLKKAIQLFLDQVDADGQPISVEPKYLLVPTALKHLAIELTQGATLIMSGTDNAVRPALNVLSDENLQVISSPYLGNSAYEGSSQTGWYLFGDPKTVDTWEIGFLKGKRTPTVERGETDFNTLGLWFRVYFDL
-584 GVDMSSTGEVGC
+584 GVREQDHRGMV
-596 IGVDTSEAILKSML
+596 
-610 AVGLRIPAK
+610 
-619 GVLLSTGGPKQ
+619 
-630 KADMLEAARMLH
+630 KANGAA
-642 AKGLP
+642 
-647 IYATGGTYRYLI
+647 
-659 DNGIPCVRVYWPSE
+659 
-673 TDRQPQALELLHN
+673 
-686 KQVDLVVNIPKDLT
+686 
-700 PTELGNGHRIRRAAI
+700 
-715 DLNISLLTNARL
+715 
-727 ASAFIRAFTT
+727 
-737 LSPDDIE
+737 
-744 IVPWD
+744 
-749 EY
+749 